1 MGWDGTGFCER
12 WAGTH
17 LGLNGLAYRPPAP
30 KHYPLRVVSPLTIR
44 MHHTPDTQATHHT
57 PTTASGDPCFV
68 RAAPKTSSGPWISS
82 PFCTNHSACIH
93 PCKHA
98 SCPLGIAYC
107 AASPSIHVA
116 TDKIDS
122 RSRGVG
128 SMCRYTWTYITASSM
143 RNRDYA
149 AHTYLH
155 MPDAVAHRDPPEDGG
170 ARAIKRSTL
179 GSSVSI
185 LFSFPSNSFCIHA
198 SMYLSDDRDVSWLD
212 MYQQPTNRRTQL
224 ARAVWRDWG
233 QLFSRSQYLHN

>member
-1 MGWDGTGFCER
+1 
-12 WAGTH
+12 
-17 LGLNGLAYRPPAP
+17 
-30 KHYPLRVVSPLTIR
+30 

-128 SMCRYTWTYITASSM
+128 SMCRYTWTY
-143 RNRDYA
+143 RYNRKQHAESGLCRTYILAYA
-149 AHTYLH
+149 RRCRT
-155 MPDAVAHRDPPEDGG
+155 PRS
-170 ARAIKRSTL
+170 ARGWRSTGYKRSTL